1 MRYLLALAAIL
12 AGTGASLA
20 DDCVYV
26 GDAGRELRFLEDGE
40 NTVTIAA
47 GDALVT
53 CSWAATPD
61 GPHTQTIACD
71 DGTEEGFFFGSL
83 ERGSGAR
90 DLLIYAESIWYR
102 ECDTVS
108 KDGGI

>member
-1 MRYLLALAAIL
+1 MAAIL

-20 DDCVYV
+20 DDCVYL
-26 GDAGRELRFLEDGE
+26 GDTERVLRFLDDGE
-40 NTVTIAA
+40 NTVTISAA
-47 GDALVT
+47 GGALMT

-83 ERGSGAR
+83 ERGSTAR

-102 ECDTVS
+102 ECPAP